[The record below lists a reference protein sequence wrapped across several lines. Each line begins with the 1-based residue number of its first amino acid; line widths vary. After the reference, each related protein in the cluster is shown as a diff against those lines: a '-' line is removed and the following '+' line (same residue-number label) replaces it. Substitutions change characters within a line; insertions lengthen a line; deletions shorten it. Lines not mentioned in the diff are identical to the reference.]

1 MSIDLF
7 DSTDKIKKPV
17 STLAIVPTSGAIT
30 RVARQA
36 YTIMLMLAKE
46 QGAEDPKTGLF
57 CSPVNT
63 IIKGYDGNIGTKV
76 RLKADLKS
84 MVSHV
89 VEWQSPSEGEITEWG
104 ALPLLAEVRLKLQ
117 NGEHWVYWAY
127 PPSLRQEMLDPQIFA
142 KLNRL
147 TISKFRSHAGL
158 ALYEICAR
166 YQDNPSHLTSKRA
179 WKWWVPVLTG
189 KPMVAD
195 SKVEFRFFNRDTVK
209 PAVEEINEV
218 SELIVET
225 REIRVGKSIE
235 YLQFSVRKK
244 PTGQLVHLAPL
255 DGTGLAKA
263 EKLGIPNAI
272 AEELWLRHGN
282 ADFLAALNKMA
293 QRLSQVASPVRSKVA
308 YLKAV
313 LANRGLEEE
322 AKQIEMAIAKEL
334 PSRWESKPNPAE
346 VSQHI
351 LLEAQKNKTALV
363 RGEIL
368 ALSDAER
375 DELLQEYKAY
385 AIATEK
391 QRSILKKVDAGE
403 WQSGILL
410 GELMAFY
417 WKKTRRLSWSEEQR
431 SEALL
436 HG

>member
-7 DSTDKIKKPV
+7 DPTDKIKKPV

-57 CSPVNT
+57 GSPVNT
-63 IIKGYDGNIGTKV
+63 IIKGFDGNIGTKV

-117 NGEHWVYWAY
+117 NGEHWVHWAY

-189 KPMVAD
+189 KPMAED

-244 PTGQLVHLAPL
+244 PTEQLDHLAPL
-255 DGTGLAKA
+255 EGSGLAKA

-282 ADFLAALNKMA
+282 ADFLAALGKLA
-293 QRLSQVASPVRSKVA
+293 QRLSQIASPVRSKVA

-313 LANRGLEEE
+313 LANLGLEEE
-322 AKQIEMAIAKEL
+322 AEHIEIAMAKEA
-334 PSRWESKPNPAE
+334 PNRWAPKPNPAE

-368 ALSDAER
+368 ALTEAER
-375 DELLQEYKAY
+375 VDLLQEYKAC
-385 AIATEK
+385 AIAAQK
-391 QRSILKKVDAGE
+391 HSSILKKIEAGE

-417 WKKTRRLSWSEEQR
+417 WKKTRGLSWSD
-431 SEALL
+431 AYA
-436 HG
+436 

>member
-1 MSIDLF
+1 MHLELF
-7 DSTDKIKKPV
+7 DPSDKIKKPV
-17 STLAIVPTSGAIT
+17 SMLAIVPTSGAIT

-46 QGAEDPKTGLF
+46 QGAEDAKTGLF
-57 CSPVNT
+57 SAPVNT
-63 IIKGYDGNIGTKV
+63 IIKGFDGNLGTKV

-89 VEWQSPSEGEITEWG
+89 VEWQSPSEGETTEWG

-117 NGEHWVYWAY
+117 NGEHWVHWAY

-189 KPMVAD
+189 KPMSPD

-218 SELIVET
+218 SELIVEAK
-225 REIRVGKSIE
+225 EIRVGKSIE

-244 PTGQLVHLAPL
+244 PTEKLTHLAPI
-255 DGTGLAKA
+255 DGSALAKA

-282 ADFLAALNKMA
+282 DDLLAALNKLA
-293 QRLSQVASPVRSKVA
+293 QRLSQVAGPVRSKVA

-313 LANRGLEEE
+313 LANRGIEEE
-322 AKQIEMAIAKEL
+322 TARIEIAVAKERKQEA
-334 PSRWESKPNPAE
+334 PKPNPAE
-346 VSQHI
+346 VSHHI
-351 LLEAQKNKTALV
+351 LLEVQKNRTTLV

-368 ALSDAER
+368 ALADNER
-375 DELLQEYKAY
+375 TGLLQEYKAF
-385 AIATEK
+385 AITAK
-391 QRSILKKVDAGE
+391 KHPSILKKVEAGE

-410 GELMAFY
+410 GELMTFY
-417 WKKTRRLSWSEEQR
+417 WKKTRGLNWSEAQ
-431 SEALL
+431 
-436 HG
+436 

>member
-1 MSIDLF
+1 MSIELF
-7 DSTDKIKKPV
+7 DPIDKIKKPV

-46 QGAEDPKTGLF
+46 QGAEDSKTGLF
-57 CSPVNT
+57 SAPVNT
-63 IIKGYDGNIGTKV
+63 IIKGFDGNIGTKV

-89 VEWQSPSEGEITEWG
+89 VEWQSPSEGEVTEWG

-117 NGEHWVYWAY
+117 SGEHWVHWAY

-189 KPMVAD
+189 KPMAED

-218 SELIVET
+218 SELIVEAK
-225 REIRVGKSIE
+225 EYRVGKSIE

-244 PTGQLVHLAPL
+244 PTKQLNHLAPIE
-255 DGTGLAKA
+255 GSGLAKA

-282 ADFLAALNKMA
+282 DDFLAALNKLA

-313 LANRGLEEE
+313 LTNRGIEEE
-322 AKQIEMAIAKEL
+322 TAQIEIAVAKEV
-334 PSRWESKPNPAE
+334 PSRWDPKPNPAE

-351 LLEAQKNKTALV
+351 LIESQKNRTALV

-368 ALSDAER
+368 ELSDPER
-375 DELLQEYKAY
+375 EELLQEYRAY
-385 AIATEK
+385 AMAAGKHPNI
-391 QRSILKKVDAGE
+391 IKKVDAGE

-417 WKKTRRLSWSEEQR
+417 WKKTRGLSWSEEQ
-431 SEALL
+431 
-436 HG
+436 

>member
-1 MSIDLF
+1 MSIEPF
-7 DSTDKIKKPV
+7 DPTDKIKKPV

-46 QGAEDPKTGLF
+46 QGAEDAKTGLF
-57 CSPVNT
+57 SAPVNT
-63 IIKGYDGNIGTKV
+63 IIKGFDGNIGTKV

-117 NGEHWVYWAY
+117 SGEHWVHWAY
-127 PPSLRQEMLDPQIFA
+127 PPSLRQEMLAPQIFA

-189 KPMVAD
+189 KPMAED

-225 REIRVGKSIE
+225 KEIRVGKSIE

-244 PTGQLVHLAPL
+244 PTEQLDHLAPL
-255 DGTGLAKA
+255 DGSGLAKA
-263 EKLGIPNAI
+263 EKLGIPNTI

-282 ADFLAALNKMA
+282 ADFLAALNKLA

-313 LANRGLEEE
+313 LTNRGLEDES
-322 AKQIEMAIAKEL
+322 AQIEIAVAKEA
-334 PSRWESKPNPAE
+334 PSRWDPKPNPAE
-346 VSQHI
+346 VNQHI
-351 LLEAQKNKTALV
+351 LIEAQKSKTAQV
-363 RGEIL
+363 RSEIL
-368 ALSDAER
+368 ALSDPER
-375 DELLQEYKAY
+375 NELLGEYRAY

-391 QRSILKKVDAGE
+391 HPSILKKVEAGE
-403 WQSGILL
+403 WQSSILL

-417 WKKTRRLSWSEEQR
+417 WKKTRGLSWSEEQSSR
-431 SEALL
+431 L
-436 HG
+436 

>member
-1 MSIDLF
+1 MF
-7 DSTDKIKKPV
+7 DPSDKIKKPV

-46 QGAEDPKTGLF
+46 QGAEDAKTGLF
-57 CSPVNT
+57 SAPVNT
-63 IIKGYDGNIGTKV
+63 IIKGFNGNIGTKV

-89 VEWQSPSEGEITEWG
+89 VEWQSPAEGEITEWG

-117 NGEHWVYWAY
+117 GGEHWVHWAY

-179 WKWWVPVLTG
+179 WKWWVPVLSG
-189 KPMVAD
+189 KPLAAD

-209 PAVEEINEV
+209 PAVEEVNEV
-218 SELIVET
+218 SELIVEVK
-225 REIRVGKSIE
+225 EIRVGKSIE
-235 YLQFSVRKK
+235 FLQFSVRKK
-244 PTGQLVHLAPL
+244 PTEQLSHLAPVEASA
-255 DGTGLAKA
+255 LAKA
-263 EKLGIPNAI
+263 EKLGIPDAI
-272 AEELWLRHGN
+272 ADELWLRHGN
-282 ADFLAALNKMA
+282 DDLLAALNKLA
-293 QRLSQVASPVRSKVA
+293 QRLSQVAGPVRSKVA

-313 LANRGLEEE
+313 LANRGIEEE
-322 AKQIEMAIAKEL
+322 TAHVEIAMAKEV
-334 PSRWESKPNPAE
+334 PMSVAPKPNPAE
-346 VSQHI
+346 VNQHL
-351 LLEAQKNKTALV
+351 LLEAQRSRTTLV
-363 RGEIL
+363 RSEIL
-368 ALSDAER
+368 AL
-375 DELLQEYKAY
+375 DEDGRIGLLHEYKTY
-385 AIATEK
+385 AIAAK
-391 QRSILKKVDAGE
+391 KHPSILKKVEAGE

-417 WKKTRRLSWSEEQR
+417 WKKTRGLNWSEEQ
-431 SEALL
+431 
-436 HG
+436 